1 MMTIMIFIL
10 IIIIII
16 IIMIIIIMIITI
28 NLPTALGKAST
39 MQTRVR
45 PTCEPVPE
53 NRFGLCIG
61 IASHRAPLEADHLI
75 VRGLHLLL
83 QLPCRLR

>member
-1 MMTIMIFIL
+1 MIMIMIMII

-16 IIMIIIIMIITI
+16 IIMLIII
-28 NLPTALGKAST
+28 NLPKALGKART